1 MLPGAVIT
9 REHSGTDRVLPSTI
23 VSIRSLNAR
32 DLTPEGK
39 MLELSRKAGAIA
51 QSEIRIMS
59 VECERVRGINLAQGI
74 CDTEVPEP
82 VQRKAIEAIRSRHNS
97 YTRLDG
103 VSGLRLAIA
112 EKMREYNRVEADPE
126 RNIVVTAG
134 STGAFYSACM
144 ALLNPGDEVI
154 VFEPYYGYHVN
165 TLRALDSVPVYVTMH
180 PPRWLFSR
188 EQLERAV
195 TARTRAI
202 VLNSPANPSGKVF
215 SQEELE
221 FVAELAIRHDLFVI
235 TDEIYEYFLYDDNQH
250 ISPASLPGMADR
262 TITISGFSKTYSIT
276 GWRIGYAVS
285 DERWAQ
291 PIGYFHDLAYICAPS
306 PFQHAVTAGLEEL
319 TADFYTKLA
328 EEYRAKRD
336 LLCTTLEQVGLCP
349 SWPQGSYY
357 VLADA
362 SSLPGS
368 NSKEKAMH
376 LLSQTGVA
384 SVPGEAFF
392 SEGGRSLL
400 RFCFAKTDADLEEAC
415 RRLSK
420 ISVGAL

>member
-1 MLPGAVIT
+1 
-9 REHSGTDRVLPSTI
+9 
-23 VSIRSLNAR
+23 
-32 DLTPEGK
+32 
-39 MLELSRKAGAIA
+39 MLELSRKAGGIA

-82 VQRKAIEAIRSRHNS
+82 VQRKTIEAIRSGQNS

-103 VSGLRLAIA
+103 VAQLRRAIA
-112 EKMREYNRVEADPE
+112 GKMREYNHVEVDPE
-126 RNIVVTAG
+126 REIVVTAG

-165 TLRALDSVPVYVTMH
+165 TLRALDCIPVYVTMH

-188 EQLERAV
+188 EHLEQAV
-195 TARTRAI
+195 TVKTRAI
-202 VLNSPANPSGKVF
+202 ILNSPANPSGKVF

-221 FVAELAIRHDLFVI
+221 FIADLAIRHDLFVI
-235 TDEIYEYFLYDDNQH
+235 TDEIYEYFLYDGNQH

-276 GWRIGYAVS
+276 GWRIGYAVCN
-285 DERWAQ
+285 ERWAQ

-306 PFQHAVTAGLEEL
+306 PFQHGVTAGLEEL
-319 TADFYTKLA
+319 TNDFYVKLA
-328 EEYRAKRD
+328 DEYRSKRD
-336 LLCTTLEQVGLCP
+336 LLCTTLEQVGLSP

-362 SSLPGS
+362 SSLNGG

-392 SEGGRSLL
+392 SGGGRNLL
-400 RFCFAKTDADLEEAC
+400 RFCFAKTDTDLEEAC

-420 ISVGAL
+420 MSVETTL